1 MALVLN
7 GSNDTITGLQINSS
21 NIVDGSIV
29 NADINASAAIAS
41 TKLSGISAGI
51 TMCDTWRI
59 TTSFNHTNGDL
70 TSNWSRQQTPATHFG
85 GFGSAMTES
94 SGIFTFPSNGHYLVT
109 SVTVSYTH
117 LTLPTKRIV

>member
-7 GSNDTITGLQINSS
+7 GSTDTITGLQINSA

-51 TMCDTWRI
+51 TMVDSWYV
-59 TTSFNHTNGDL
+59 N
-70 TSNWSRQQTPATHFG
+70 A
-85 GFGSAMTES
+85 
-94 SGIFTFPSNGHYLVT
+94 
-109 SVTVSYTH
+109 
-117 LTLPTKRIV
+117 